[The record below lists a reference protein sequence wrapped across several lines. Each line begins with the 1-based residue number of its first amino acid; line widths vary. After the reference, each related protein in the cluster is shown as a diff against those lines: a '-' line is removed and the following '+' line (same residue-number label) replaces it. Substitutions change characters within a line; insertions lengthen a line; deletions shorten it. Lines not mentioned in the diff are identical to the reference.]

1 MALASLKDLFLNELR
16 DVYNAEH
23 QLLAA
28 LPQMAEAARSPALR
42 AAFTKHHAETEIQA
56 QRLEDI
62 FGSLGE
68 QPGGKRCPG
77 MEGIVE
83 EGKEI
88 MQENGE
94 EPVLDAALIAAAQK
108 VEHYEIA
115 AYGCL
120 RTYASLLG
128 EREIAKLLDLT
139 LAEEE
144 ATDKALNALAE
155 AGINEAALAAGASQE
170 ER

>member
-28 LPQMAEAARSPALR
+28 LPKMAESAKSPALR
-42 AAFTKHHAETEIQA
+42 AAFIKHHAETEIQA

-88 MQENGE
+88 MQESGE

-155 AGINEAALAAGASQE
+155 DGINEAALAAGASE
-170 ER
+170 EQG